1 MGAAGL
7 RSPFGP
13 SLETR
18 SGFPSL
24 WGPVGA
30 LLAGRLTHPL
40 QPPCSHKPLP
50 LRHRPPSSH
59 RICLHQ
65 TFLQSRR
72 PLSAPAAL
80 PQTVRLREFLFLI
93 IVSGPGSRF
102 LPEVS

>member
-59 RICLHQ
+59 RICPHQ
-65 TFLQSRR
+65 TFLQSRC
-72 PLSAPAAL
+72 PLSALL
-80 PQTVRLREFLFLI
+80 PFLKPSGY
-93 IVSGPGSRF
+93 VSSCF
-102 LPEVS
+102 